1 MRISHSMSQTI
12 ACVALA
18 IAFAT
23 AAIAVVVAAQTGKS
37 CPPIIASLFP
47 KNASIRGGQYFP
59 GDMGM
64 GDGSADLPFSF
75 ENPSCVK
82 AQYSARISV
91 AVKHYGGETAV
102 LIKSAESPYGTIDRD
117 ADKEQFITNAT
128 NELAQTKISPKRE
141 MLGIGEIVYVEFKSE
156 CHPVGPA
163 TTAARIGPMI
173 VPNVKLKGVAWTDN
187 ANLQVTLDGPISV
200 NLAKAAVAEVFANL
214 KKADFNK
221 VK

>member
-1 MRISHSMSQTI
+1 MRIFHPMSHTI
-12 ACVALA
+12 ASAALVLVLAPAAVA
-18 IAFAT
+18 
-23 AAIAVVVAAQTGKS
+23 VVAAQTRKS

-47 KNASIRGGQYFP
+47 KDASIRGGQYFP

-64 GDGSADLPFSF
+64 GDGSADPSFSF

-82 AQYSARISV
+82 TQYSSRMSV

-102 LIKSAESPYGTIDRD
+102 LIKSANSPYGTIDRD

-128 NELAQTKISPKRE
+128 NELAQTKMTPKRE
-141 MLGIGEIVYVEFKSE
+141 MLGIGEIVYVEYKSE
-156 CHPVGPA
+156 CRPVGPA
-163 TTAARIGPMI
+163 TAAARVGPII

-187 ANLQVTLDGPISV
+187 ANLQVTLEGPISV
-200 NLAKAAVAEVFANL
+200 DLAKAAVEEVFGNL
-214 KKADFNK
+214 KKADFSK